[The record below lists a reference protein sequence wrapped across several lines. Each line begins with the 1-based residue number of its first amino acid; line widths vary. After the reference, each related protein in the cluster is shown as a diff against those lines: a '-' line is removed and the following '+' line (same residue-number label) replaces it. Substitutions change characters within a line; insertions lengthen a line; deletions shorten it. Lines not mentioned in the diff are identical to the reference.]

1 MAFFDCSVLTA
12 SSLRC
17 QEQPSNMATA
27 LRICAVLE
35 AGFTMLKDPT
45 IAAASVTSD
54 DQLVGFEASMRR
66 IFFDDNLGHPYTI
79 TVLPSYGECMVRTRL
94 GEYDI
99 GWAHYFQLSSREQC
113 VPDETTCRAT
123 TVAEVETMSL
133 DSTTDWTPYRC
144 CVDYSPSPM
153 SGRENSLVILSKAAK
168 PATFFDALFGTFA
181 EAFFVNYLSFLF
193 IWVAVVAHLIWAFER
208 RGNPAEFPP
217 NYMDGI
223 DDGIWW
229 SFVTVTTVGY
239 GDKCPKS
246 VLGRILGI
254 VWMIVGVSLGSI
266 LTGFIS
272 NRFVELKSEVG
283 GIHRISDLDGLRVCS
298 YPSVLR
304 QHWLND
310 VRVVKS
316 PSDNMAACGALL
328 EAHTMHAFSF
338 ACIQCSS

>member
-246 VLGRILGI
+246 VLGRIVGI
-254 VWMIVGVSLGSI
+254 VWMIVGVALGSILTELHGLHLQPHAHAHVHIHDAYLLHPPGVALGSI

-272 NRFVELKSEVG
+272 NRFIELKSEVG
-283 GIHRISDLDGLRVCS
+283 GVHRISDLDGLRVCS
-298 YPSVLR
+298 
-304 QHWLND
+304 
-310 VRVVKS
+310 
-316 PSDNMAACGALL
+316 
-328 EAHTMHAFSF
+328 
-338 ACIQCSS
+338 